1 MSCPRS
7 AADKLQLL
15 TQLIRCETT
24 VRPCLNRI
32 LSAVV
37 PRHVAIKERETA
49 TAPFKALA
57 DELDLFLG
65 RHFSKFLAAALEMS
79 YMCGFVVFVIRRHR
93 LQEKEGSFK
102 ETPIPVILP
111 IGAFTWAVRPVVGT
125 ASGSRRKRRC
135 PQHAL
140 YYYDVTPSHPAV
152 RAEDLHVYSHADPGP
167 TAELLPSPLDG
178 LLADYA
184 QLRNFEALARRIDD
198 WNSTKHITTS
208 EKVDAPRDQTT
219 DGISLLDDFRRYI
232 MSGQHTG
239 ISSNYMVMS
248 GAEGAAPREDPSN
261 VANSWINDFAFA
273 GDKGN
278 STCVHL
284 MPPNTAISEL
294 GALEFK
300 HDPQQ
305 VYSRFQTNVM
315 AFFEMTPFADIGG
328 HNTAVLACE
337 LELRGMRRAS
347 TDCAALLEH
356 VYAATFDVEPSNV
369 LVALPRPALP
379 ESLQGKQPQGKPP
392 PGKPPGKPPGTPP
405 AAPRKSA

>member
-1 MSCPRS
+1 MSCPRT

-49 TAPFKALA
+49 AAPFKALA

-65 RHFSKFLAAALEMS
+65 RHFAKFLAAALEMS

-93 LQEKEGSFK
+93 LQDK
-102 ETPIPVILP
+102 ETAIPVILP
-111 IGAFTWAVRPVVGT
+111 IGAFTWAVRPVVRD
-125 ASGSRRKRRC
+125 ANASRRKRRC

-278 STCVHL
+278 ATCVHL

-337 LELRGMRRAS
+337 LELRGLRRAS

-379 ESLQGKQPQGKPP
+379 ESLQSKQPQGTP
-392 PGKPPGKPPGTPP
+392 PGKPPAGAPEGAKP
-405 AAPRKSA
+405 APRKSA